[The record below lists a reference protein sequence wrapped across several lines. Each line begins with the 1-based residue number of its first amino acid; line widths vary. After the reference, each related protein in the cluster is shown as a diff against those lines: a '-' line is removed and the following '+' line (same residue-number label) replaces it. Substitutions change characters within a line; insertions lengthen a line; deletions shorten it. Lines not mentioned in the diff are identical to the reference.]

1 MILICI
7 IALIIIIAAVIF
19 VIEYTFKNSIM
30 SERKSEEK
38 AIEVLKNRKLYDDD
52 LKKVLDTSN
61 YEEIDCISK
70 DGLKLKGYYY
80 EKYKRGDK
88 GVILVH
94 GYTANHI
101 IQSPFI
107 QLFLDEGFNVLL
119 IDMRSHGNSEGK
131 YATYGRHEKEDLHIW
146 YKILKD
152 RLKENA
158 FIGLHG
164 QSMGAATS
172 LMYGGYQNNLDF
184 IVSDCGYSNGKDI
197 LKYQIQEK
205 AKAPFKPIFYLLNK
219 KVERVCKFNFNEIS
233 PIEDIK
239 NLDIPIL
246 FIHGTAD
253 ITVPCRMS
261 EEMFLNRG
269 KDFDRFLKVSG
280 AGHMVCYAMDKE
292 NYKNVLHEF
301 LEQCYKLKKRALK

>member
-7 IALIIIIAAVIF
+7 IALIILIAAVIF
-19 VIEYTFKNSIM
+19 IIEYTFKNSIM

-52 LKKVLDTSN
+52 LKKVLYESN
-61 YEEIDCISK
+61 YEEIDCISN

-80 EKYKRGDK
+80 EKHKRGDK

-172 LMYGGYQNNLDF
+172 LMYGGYQKNLDF
-184 IVSDCGYSNGKDI
+184 IVSDCGYSNGKDL
-197 LKYQIQEK
+197 LKYQIHEK
-205 AKAPFKPIFYLLNK
+205 AKAPFNPIFYLLNK

-233 PIEDIK
+233 PIKDIK

-246 FIHGTAD
+246 FVHGTND
-253 ITVPCRMS
+253 ITVPFRMS
-261 EEMFLNRG
+261 EEMFLSRG

-301 LEQCYKLKKRALK
+301 LEQCYKLKKEH